1 MEKPITKIGNL
12 ILRRKTHD
20 LSSQEAVSS
29 KLHAF
34 LKQMVTTMRNFQGV
48 GLAANQV
55 GDPRRILVM
64 ECRGNKRYPNR
75 PSFPLQT
82 YLNARIVKYS
92 GKKIKDWEGCLSIP
106 GYRGLVP
113 RSYSVVLEAMS
124 LSGKKIR
131 RTYKGFEARVI
142 QHEVDHLNGLF
153 YIDRM
158 EDFRSYFHLEEFEN
172 KMNIK
177 IREKRSR

>member
-1 MEKPITKIGNL
+1 M
-12 ILRRKTHD
+12 
-20 LSSQEAVSS
+20 
-29 KLHAF
+29 
-34 LKQMVTTMRNFQGV
+34 
-48 GLAANQV
+48 
-55 GDPRRILVM
+55 
-64 ECRGNKRYPNR
+64 
-75 PSFPLQT
+75 
-82 YLNARIVKYS
+82 
-92 GKKIKDWEGCLSIP
+92 SIP